1 VNYKVHN
8 NQVLNERSNKY
19 CTIISKP

>member
-8 NQVLNERSNKY
+8 NQVFNDRSNKY